1 MNEKMNEKVARD
13 LNIVTLNGRLGN
25 EPELKKTTNDLSVVE
40 FRLANN
46 RDYKSN
52 GEVVKRVNW
61 ITCRAY
67 AGLAET
73 ICNYLKKGAKV
84 NVVGE
89 LREDSWTAEDGTM
102 RSRTYMLVTEMN
114 FLEARNAD
122 NAVAS
127 QEQPTNRSTGRQ
139 QQSQQ
144 NYSYYDDYNF

>member
-1 MNEKMNEKVARD
+1 MNEKVARD
-13 LNIVTLNGRLGN
+13 LNIVTINGRLGN

-40 FRLANN
+40 FRVANN

-84 NVVGE
+84 NLVGE
-89 LREDSWTAEDGTM
+89 LREDSWTADDGTM
-102 RSRTYMLVTEMN
+102 RSRTYILVTEMN
-114 FLEARNAD
+114 FLEPRN
-122 NAVAS
+122 S
-127 QEQPTNRSTGRQ
+127 EQSEQPAQKPNGKPAT
-139 QQSQQ
+139 Q
-144 NYSYYDDYNF
+144 NYSYYDNYDF